1 MSLQKEIKYAINS
14 TVGTPA
20 FESLSEMM
28 CPDGVKFTASYNSI
42 YYNFGDGPTNKKLIA
57 FGVGSIS
64 VFADKRYST
73 TSSPSMLKVYKNGQL
88 YKTEVVGVPNSI
100 TRWYCTLENI
110 SLGDEIEIIY
120 TGDGVLKIGAEVVK
134 EDHRF
139 KIES

>member
-28 CPDGVKFTASYNSI
+28 CPDGVKFTASFDSI
-42 YYNFGDGPTNKKLIA
+42 YYNFGDGATEKKMIA
-57 FGVGSIS
+57 FGVGSIY
-64 VFADKRYST
+64 VFAEKRYST
-73 TSSPSMLKVYKNGQL
+73 TVSPSLLKVYKNGQL
-88 YKTEVVGVPNSI
+88 YNTDVRDVSNNT
-100 TRWYCTLENI
+100 TRWHCKLSNI

-134 EDHRF
+134 EDRRF

>member
-28 CPDGVKFTASYNSI
+28 CPDGVKFTASYDSI
-42 YYNFGDGPTNKKLIA
+42 YYNFGYGATNKKLIA
-57 FGVGSIS
+57 FGVGSIY
-64 VFADKRYST
+64 VFAEEYRPT
-73 TSSPSMLKVYKNGQL
+73 TMSPSSLKVYKNGQA
-88 YKTEVVGVPNSI
+88 YETKVRDVSNDI
-100 TRWYCTLENI
+100 ARWYCELKNI

-120 TGDGVLKIGAEVVK
+120 TRDGVLKIGAEVVK

-139 KIES
+139 KIEP